1 MREIEIEIERGRESG
16 ENARRERE
24 RESYPRIACERVI
37 GIETEE
43 ETVNFT
49 DFVQTNK
56 IAILLPL
63 LLLPEN

>member
-1 MREIEIEIERGRESG
+1 
-16 ENARRERE
+16 
-24 RESYPRIACERVI
+24 VI

-49 DFVQTNK
+49 DFVQTNE

-63 LLLPEN
+63 LLLSEN